1 MTQSLRH
8 QRQCIG
14 GREPALQARELIF
27 CLLIAL
33 TDDRHHAGQDRN
45 MLRRAAMLHHA
56 LLQAVIG
63 SLGRDGVAVDH

>member
-1 MTQSLRH
+1 MTQSLRY

-14 GREPALQARELIF
+14 RREPALQAREFVF

-33 TDDRHHAGQDRN
+33 TNDRHHAGQDRN